1 MKCKV
6 CGEIINEHDQFCSS
20 CGTKVIKPTL
30 SPNTEHTDKETAPPQ
45 KKTSAY
51 QYEPEVFEK
60 FKFPPTDSHG
70 NAALDIYSHE
80 VQVSEYRSN
89 ENELLSAYMLVP
101 GERILLEAVNAR
113 RASDRYIKVMDSFGM
128 QFSRI
133 ACDRKLF
140 ERLLKG
146 AEVYA
151 RVEYIEYT
159 GYRPKKP
166 RRIHIEIQTYNDST
180 ESSAI

>member
-1 MKCKV
+1 MKCKT
-6 CGEIINEHDQFCSS
+6 CYTILNENEQFCPL
-20 CGTKVIKPTL
+20 CGTKIIKSTQTKI
-30 SPNTEHTDKETAPPQ
+30 TENNIETTPLFR
-45 KKTSAY
+45 
-51 QYEPEVFEK
+51 YEPEIFER

-133 ACDRKLF
+133 ACDQKLL